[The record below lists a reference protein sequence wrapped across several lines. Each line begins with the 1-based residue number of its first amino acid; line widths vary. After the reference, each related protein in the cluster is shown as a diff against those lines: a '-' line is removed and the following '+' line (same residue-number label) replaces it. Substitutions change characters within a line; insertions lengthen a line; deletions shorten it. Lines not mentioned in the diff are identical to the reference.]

1 MYSNLTLS
9 FMTFE
14 QYSVVFS
21 YSAVKISTQGPDI
34 LNDNFETVWEQTIE
48 NASEEW
54 KEVNIDLSQYLQKGK
69 IWIAFVFQ
77 DGNLGHGWFIDDV
90 VVEGYF
96 DGVEENLA
104 ENHNV
109 TPNPAKD
116 FIRLEGFEN
125 GSEINIYNS
134 LGQLILTKKYSE
146 NEMINVSNFAS
157 GVYFVRNGNQSTKF
171 VIE

>member
-21 YSAVKISTQGPDI
+21 
-34 LNDNFETVWEQTIE
+34 
-48 NASEEW
+48 
-54 KEVNIDLSQYLQKGK
+54 
-69 IWIAFVFQ
+69 
-77 DGNLGHGWFIDDV
+77 GHGWFIDDV

-116 FIRLEGFEN
+116 FFRLEGFEN

-146 NEMINVSNFAS
+146 NEMIDVSDFAS
-157 GVYFVRNGNQSTKF
+157 GVYFAMNGNQSTKF
-171 VIE
+171 IIE